1 MKLRNLIRATLL
13 VLLCSCRHYSLV
25 EAPDIPESEPYWI
38 VRQRDNRLE
47 LFHGSGNHFP
57 QYAAIHL
64 SDAYLRMNYGISS
77 SWGTSVLLLPSFWS
91 NATLYQ
97 GAPVSVS
104 WNREGKKLV
113 IQFEGEV
120 ASLQVYG
127 SILFDPPGD
136 DRFSAQVD
144 IRQVTGQIQLD
155 DRPNEAFKP
164 VMLSSMHINDQYWD
178 TDYLSI
184 QGDCYD
190 YPGSGWIIYPHVVSD
205 GFCLQGGSS
214 AWEENK
220 PSVQIKLDRDYPLTG
235 WQTPST
241 DPNDDNIGVW
251 AASDTLLR
259 RWNYQITVTP

>member
-1 MKLRNLIRATLL
+1 MASLPHGVLHSCCSPHFGATLP
-13 VLLCSCRHYSLV
+13 S
-25 EAPDIPESEPYWI
+25 
-38 VRQRDNRLE
+38 
-47 LFHGSGNHFP
+47 
-57 QYAAIHL
+57 IH
-64 SDAYLRMNYGISS
+64 
-77 SWGTSVLLLPSFWS
+77 
-91 NATLYQ
+91 

-104 WNREGKKLV
+104 WNAEGKKLV

-127 SILFDPPGD
+127 SILFDPPGY

-190 YPGSGWIIYPHVVSD
+190 YPEAD
-205 GFCLQGGSS
+205 GSS
-214 AWEENK
+214 
-220 PSVQIKLDRDYPLTG
+220 IHMCF
-235 WQTPST
+235 
-241 DPNDDNIGVW
+241 
-251 AASDTLLR
+251 
-259 RWNYQITVTP
+259 